1 MLQAMRSTLGRSPRS
16 SVCRARSASC
26 FVATVC
32 HRAIERSLH
41 HRTGSSSF
49 RLFITA
55 HRLIVCFIS
64 CLALLG
70 YLDVIGETYT
80 YLLSTSR
87 RSVLPLLCPHYPLH
101 APYPEHI
108 TFRPRLRSGFPPRP
122 FHPTSSRPRSMWTVS
137 PHIPFTYVH

>member
-1 MLQAMRSTLGRSPRS
+1 MGEAQGAQAIDCFFRSYS
-16 SVCRARSASC
+16 SFFAIYS
-26 FVATVC
+26 FVRLIAFNIC
-32 HRAIERSLH
+32 IC
-41 HRTGSSSF
+41 TGSSSF